1 MKTNLFHL
9 TNIPTSKGNWQLT
22 YMLGGIPDHDKVA
35 LERTS
40 ANLTASGTTG
50 SWKALKET
58 IASLSPSGGTLT
70 LSGTFKATSGDDSGE
85 IIVRKVLTIDGGS
98 SAVIDADNKCR
109 IFRVEVALTLKDI
122 TLINGNAIGDSSDK
136 NGGGVYVTS
145 AGQFTMKGKTRI
157 VPPGVP
163 PIAGINDVYLKN
175 ERTITV
181 EDALTGTVPVAR
193 ITPET
198 YSPTT
203 QVLDGDITAGTAPNQ
218 NYKKFTVTPEG
229 FGGGATQEWEV
240 DENGKLKTQ

>member
-1 MKTNLFHL
+1 
-9 TNIPTSKGNWQLT
+9 
-22 YMLGGIPDHDKVA
+22 MLGGIPDHDKVA

-122 TLINGNAIGDSSDK
+122 TLENGSALGDSSDK
-136 NGGGVYVTS
+136 NGGGVYVTT
-145 AGQFTMKGKTRI
+145 GEFTMQGSTCI
-157 VPPGVP
+157 VPSASAA
-163 PIAGINDVYLKN
+163 AGKNDVYLKDG
-175 ERTITV
+175 RMIDIV
-181 EDALTGTVPVAR
+181 GALTGTAPVAR